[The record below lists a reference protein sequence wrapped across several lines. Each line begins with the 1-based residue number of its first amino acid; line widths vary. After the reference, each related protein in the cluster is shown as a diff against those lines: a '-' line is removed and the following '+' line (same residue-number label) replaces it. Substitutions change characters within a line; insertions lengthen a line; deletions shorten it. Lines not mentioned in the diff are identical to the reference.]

1 MLPGETK
8 NEMMAWGFRA
18 IIAIATL
25 IGLPI
30 AGAMLNRVVSK
41 SDEIVKLVSAHDTK
55 LQLIDQGNNDI
66 KDRISGVRETLQDH
80 EIRLRTLE
88 RPR

>member
-1 MLPGETK
+1 
-8 NEMMAWGFRA
+8 MAWGFRA
-18 IIAIATL
+18 IISVAVL

-30 AGAMLNRVVSK
+30 AGVMLNRMLAK
-41 SDEIVKLVSAHDTK
+41 SDEIVSLVHSHDTK

-80 EIRLRTLE
+80 EIRLRYLE
-88 RPR
+88 RPPGGQVPR